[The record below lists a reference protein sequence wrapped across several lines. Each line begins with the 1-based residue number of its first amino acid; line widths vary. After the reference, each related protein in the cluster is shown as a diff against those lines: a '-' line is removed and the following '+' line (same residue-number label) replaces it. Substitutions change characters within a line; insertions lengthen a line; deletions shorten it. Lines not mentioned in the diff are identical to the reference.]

1 MASHYFPANGGT
13 HQRGRFRFAMGP
25 QTTGHLFEI
34 AIGETGSG
42 AEQDSVDGFFDR
54 EFRARPPSSRS
65 PDAFWQDDLALG
77 RKPRGFHR

>member
-1 MASHYFPANGGT
+1 MASNYFPANRGT
-13 HQRGRFRFAMGP
+13 HLRGRFRFAMGP

-34 AIGETGSG
+34 GARETGG
-42 AEQDSVDGFFDR
+42 WAEQNSVGGFFDR

-77 RKPRGFHR
+77 RKPRSFHG